1 MKRSSASLAIIAILL
16 AIVPVVGVWGVWE
29 GNAGI
34 AAVSE
39 FPGSGLYAKS
49 DMFPR
54 NTIVEIEN
62 LETGNSVRAVIT
74 GSSGVAGLVAVLSPE
89 TASALNIRKGSV
101 SRVRIR
107 IPVPVGETPA
117 EGLIASGSGVS
128 SRDPDV
134 NPKEAVRTSRTGDP
148 TVPLSEIV
156 EPKGERMIPADSLRK
171 GEPVEGS
178 MPAET
183 LPVVAVAETE
193 SAVAESEPVVAE
205 TEPAVAETE
214 SAVAESGP
222 VVAETEPAVAE
233 TESAIADSE
242 PVVAEAETAVA
253 ESDTL
258 VGEVEPAVAEPTA
271 TVSEPAP
278 TADVPAES
286 APSEYVLSEPAPVY
300 EEEPSLVVQD
310 DAVDSRIDLVPAEPN
325 PPVTTADSPLVGP
338 AIVVVPETPVETP
351 VSEKAPL
358 TEPVAESV
366 AEPVIESVAEPYPEI
381 TTEPTR
387 AKEPSSAITS
397 IGDYEGLPFVT
408 SLQRGGYYVQIA
420 TYRDPQ
426 NARKVIGDHS
436 RKYPI
441 AIERTG
447 IDTLKIIVG
456 PVKKDECGAVLERF
470 KGFGFKD
477 AFVRRGK

>member
-193 SAVAESEPVVAE
+193 SAVAESE
-205 TEPAVAETE
+205 
-214 SAVAESGP
+214 P